1 MVVLDA
7 GNPSDYL
14 GSDAVIQSGHP
25 EIVALAQDLR
35 RDHPDDE
42 GFGAAAFEWVRD
54 QVAHALDV
62 QDRRVTLTAV
72 EVLRER
78 VGLCYAKSHLLAAL
92 LRAGGVPA
100 GLCYQRL
107 RDGDGHVLH
116 GLVAVYLRGGWHR
129 VDPRGNKPGVDA
141 QFSLD
146 EESLAFVVDESAG
159 EWDCPTVHVSPAQ
172 SVMRVLMESDDNLAL
187 CAGGLPSE
195 VGAGERTS

>member
-1 MVVLDA
+1 MLDA
-7 GNPSDYL
+7 GNPFDYL
-14 GSDAVIQSGHP
+14 GADDVIQSGHP
-25 EIVALAQDLR
+25 DVVALARGLR
-35 RDHPDDE
+35 RGHPDDE
-42 GFGAAAFEWVRD
+42 GFGAAAFRWVRD
-54 QVAHALDV
+54 EVAHALDA

-107 RDGDGHVLH
+107 RDGDRHVLH
-116 GLVAVYLRGGWHR
+116 GLVAVHLRGGWHR

-141 QFSLD
+141 RFSLD
-146 EESLAFVVDESAG
+146 EESLAFVVDEGAG
-159 EWDCPTVHVSPAQ
+159 EWDWPMVFVSPAR
-172 SVMRVLMESDDNLAL
+172 SVVRALAGADDNLAL

-195 VGAGERTS
+195 LDTAERAS